1 MLTAV
6 AVNSCGVSATSPPV
20 RIGVAI
26 GIPPF
31 FEYEIT
37 SPTDGD
43 ILLPGEPFIYSVAA
57 MAQPSARDDYE
68 NPVSLLMGTNVLATF
83 YRAAPYAILVTNPP
97 AGSYVLTL
105 ALDRFSHVQPVN
117 IRVAPLALRPPRLD
131 QGRIT
136 FDAVT
141 AFPTKRTIIEA
152 SSDLRGWTPIS
163 TNIPSINSFQFT
175 DSNPPAG
182 TGRFYRIVVPP
193 SVMESNAA
201 SERGFYRGW

>member
-1 MLTAV
+1 MAGRQRRRRYPD
-6 AVNSCGVSATSPPV
+6 AS
-20 RIGVAI
+20 VAI

-68 NPVSLLMGTNVLATF
+68 SPVSLLMGTNVLTTF

-105 ALDRFSHVQPVN
+105 AFQRRCFWLSPFRTAWVRLWTWS
-117 IRVAPLALRPPRLD
+117 LR
-131 QGRIT
+131 
-136 FDAVT
+136 
-141 AFPTKRTIIEA
+141 
-152 SSDLRGWTPIS
+152 
-163 TNIPSINSFQFT
+163 
-175 DSNPPAG
+175 
-182 TGRFYRIVVPP
+182 
-193 SVMESNAA
+193 
-201 SERGFYRGW
+201 